1 MSDVTGGSSTLGSLV
16 QSTRTAFNLREEND
30 VVALLRQ
37 IHHSPIQPDDKNEL
51 RDAIFVF
58 RNAPNSELTP
68 ELIAKFAEYSLDL
81 TDDVTS
87 AGAVEVEVKES
98 LVPTVAKK
106 SAGRLGTTRPNP
118 HFAKLVVP
126 ASLQNAPAE
135 PEVPT
140 ITTPEPAQPAP
151 AVVPE
156 MTTPDVPAA
165 PVAEVVSAP
174 EPNPSVVPE
183 MSKVTVPTQP
193 PTSTPQEV
201 VAPSSTPVAD
211 AAGSLGRIKEIKKEV
226 NLLVGNPVNLIDVH
240 NEVGREYM
248 NALLDA
254 MKKNNGGTP
263 EEVDRA
269 MERLEL
275 AFTSVKETVG
285 VTGDGAQVPAPKQPE
300 ESVVAPVTPTSN
312 VTEVPVVPKPVVEQ
326 SEPVSEPVQSGFAS
340 VHQTHVQGTDVST
353 DSVSIPQVERE
364 EAAPVVEPV
373 SVSLPHDKVMSQEEP
388 VISVQ
393 KPAAPIA
400 EVTEEKLS
408 APAVGGIMSVAKEK
422 QIQDLM
428 TAEKQQAATTDQQRK
443 AIEVASMDPLMTP
456 EVTSG
461 LQQLL
466 SEWSLFKSSGIF
478 GTGPSGMEH
487 QLYKKLATL
496 TMTAVVAGRFE
507 GATPEIKRSIT
518 DYMNGWRYE
527 EGILQVQGEQFEHYL
542 RRVIKHILDKRG

>member
-285 VTGDGAQVPAPKQPE
+285 VTGDSAQVPAPKQPE
-300 ESVVAPVTPTSN
+300 EPVVTPITPVSN
-312 VTEVPVVPKPVVEQ
+312 VTEVPVAPKPVVEQ
-326 SEPVSEPVQSGFAS
+326 FEPVSEPVQSGFAS

-364 EAAPVVEPV
+364 EATPVV
-373 SVSLPHDKVMSQEEP
+373 EP